1 MILTTAAKETEL
13 LGERARQSE
22 GFGANRCPVYVDG
35 ARAQAWA
42 TASGAEEA
50 KRLVVEHEAST
61 RRNAI
66 GLVLGAGKRRSSLV
80 PGQQSLASMWGRAK
94 KRKPDDSDA
103 DAAAPPRPKVEA
115 KAPAEARADPEPG
128 ATAAPPKPE
137 VIDLT

>member
-61 RRNAI
+61 RRNADRTI
-66 GLVLGAGKRRSSLV
+66 RAG
-80 PGQQSLASMWGRAK
+80 
-94 KRKPDDSDA
+94 
-103 DAAAPPRPKVEA
+103 AAATLGCASAVASLEVPDCRAPRGNQLQRP
-115 KAPAEARADPEPG
+115 
-128 ATAAPPKPE
+128 
-137 VIDLT
+137 